1 MMYVYHEQAVEAMTK
16 GMSQVF
22 IAIHP
27 AAVVDMKAV
36 QAQMEETIE
45 FLHSLPP
52 MAGSRG
58 VHAPG
63 EGLDRTRAKNR
74 EKMCIRDSLPAGGCA
89 HIRAFQSPEDAEG
102 ISASAWRREYLS
114 LIHI

>member
-1 MMYVYHEQAVEAMTK
+1 MADQNTAASTLTDDERKAIAQMPYEEARDK
-16 GMSQVF
+16 L
-22 IAIHP
+22 IE
-27 AAVVDMKAV
+27 AV

-74 EKMCIRDSLPAGGCA
+74 ENGIPVTEETWARIL
-89 HIRAFQSPEDAEG
+89 QAEKENVQKT
-102 ISASAWRREYLS
+102 APKF
-114 LIHI
+114 

>member
-1 MMYVYHEQAVEAMTK
+1 MMYVHYEQAVEAMTK
-16 GMSQVF
+16 GLSQVF

-36 QAQMEETIE
+36 QAQMEKTIE

-58 VHAPG
+58 VH
-63 EGLDRTRAKNR
+63 ERARKTAKTAFPSPRRRGRGFYRPKKRMCKKLRLNSDENR
-74 EKMCIRDSLPAGGCA
+74 RYD
-89 HIRAFQSPEDAEG
+89 
-102 ISASAWRREYLS
+102 
-114 LIHI
+114 

>member
-1 MMYVYHEQAVEAMTK
+1 MMYVHYEQAVEAMTK
-16 GMSQVF
+16 GMSQAF

-58 VHAPG
+58 VHAPRRG
-63 EGLDRTRAKNR
+63 PGQNAREKPRKRHSRHRGDVGADFAGRKRECAKN
-74 EKMCIRDSLPAGGCA
+74 CA
-89 HIRAFQSPEDAEG
+89 
-102 ISASAWRREYLS
+102 
-114 LIHI
+114 

>member
-1 MMYVYHEQAVEAMTK
+1 MMYVHYEQAVEAMTK
-16 GMSQVF
+16 GLSQVF

-63 EGLDRTRAKNR
+63 EGLDRKPRKRHSRHRGDVGADFAGRKRECAKN
-74 EKMCIRDSLPAGGCA
+74 CA
-89 HIRAFQSPEDAEG
+89 
-102 ISASAWRREYLS
+102 
-114 LIHI
+114 